1 MKQEALLVID
11 MLNDFV
17 LPGSPLEVPDTR
29 KVIGGIRREIDAAH
43 TAGRPVIYVC
53 DTHAPDDKE
62 FRRFGWPPHGV
73 RGTKGAEV
81 VEDLKP
87 QAGDIVVHKTS
98 YSSFEGTEL
107 DSILKGR
114 GIDSV
119 RLTGCVTHIC
129 ILFTAYESVLRDY
142 AVTVVADGVAGL
154 AKEDHDAA
162 LRIMRNVMGAKI
174 T

>member
-1 MKQEALLVID
+1 MKEALLVID

-17 LPGSPLEVPDTR
+17 REGAPLEVPDTR
-29 KVIGGIRREIDAAH
+29 KILPAVREEVRKAHAA
-43 TAGRPVIYVC
+43 GNPVIFLC

-62 FRRFGWPPHGV
+62 FRKFGWPPHGV
-73 RGTKGAEV
+73 KGTKGAEV
-81 VEDLKP
+81 VEELRP
-87 QAGDIVVHKTS
+87 GPGDIVVHKTT

-107 DSILKGR
+107 NPILQRLGV
-114 GIDSV
+114 GGV

-142 AVTVVADGVAGL
+142 AVTVVRNGVAGI

-162 LRIMRNVMGAKI
+162 LRIMKNVMGANVI
-174 T
+174 